1 MTNPA
6 GTQWETALLTKLTS
20 NGERIAL
27 MEQDIQSIKSDVKE
41 IKEAVT
47 SNDRRLTQRVAQ
59 IVASRRR
66 LAGISPRAEEILK
79 TVKIILI
86 LTRWIAG
93 AVVAIALSLVANFVY
108 SLIA

>member
-6 GTQWETALLTKLTS
+6 GTKWKTAWLTKLTS

-27 MEQDIQSIKSDVKE
+27 MEQDIQSIKLDVIE

-47 SNDRRLTQRVAQ
+47 GNDRRLTE
-59 IVASRRR
+59 
-66 LAGISPRAEEILK
+66 AEEILQ
-79 TVKIILI
+79 TVKIILG

-93 AVVAIALSLVANFVY
+93 AVGAIALSLVANFVY
-108 SLIA
+108 SLIT

>member
-6 GTQWETALLTKLTS
+6 GTQWETALLTKLTG

-47 SNDRRLTQRVAQ
+47 SNDRRL
-59 IVASRRR
+59 SE
-66 LAGISPRAEEILK
+66 AEEILK
-79 TVKIILI
+79 TVKIILK